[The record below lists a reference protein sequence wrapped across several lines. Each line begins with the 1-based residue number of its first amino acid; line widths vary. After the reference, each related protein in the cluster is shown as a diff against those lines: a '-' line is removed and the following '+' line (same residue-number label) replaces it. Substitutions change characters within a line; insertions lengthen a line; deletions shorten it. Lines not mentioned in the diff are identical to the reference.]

1 MAASRI
7 SRSAGVRPSTVRF
20 AGWAFLVVAVVLLLW
35 IGVLAV
41 TLPDTAHARNW
52 AEAWVGFDLLESFG
66 LAVTGWLVLRRDPRV
81 VIAASATA
89 AFLVADAW
97 FDIVTSQP
105 DWDVVQATILAFLVE
120 LPLAAVCG
128 VIAFT
133 AQRWCRVPARSR

>member
-1 MAASRI
+1 M
-7 SRSAGVRPSTVRF
+7 VRLSTLRF
-20 AGWAFLVVAVVLLLW
+20 AGWGFLAVAVVLLLW

-41 TLPDTAHARNW
+41 TLPDTEHARNW
-52 AEAWVGFDLLESFG
+52 TEAWVGFDLLESIG

-105 DWDVVQATILAFLVE
+105 DWDVVQATILAFAVE
-120 LPLAAVCG
+120 LPLAAICG

-133 AQRWCRVPARSR
+133 APRWCQPSSHSGRT